1 MAALR
6 RGRLIT
12 LEGGEGTGK
21 STQTRLLAER
31 LHGLGHEVVTTR
43 EPGGS
48 PFAEQV
54 RAFIIAASTA
64 PHAPMAEALLFLA
77 ARADHLAQR
86 IRPALE
92 RGAFVICDRFTDSTL
107 VYQGLAGGVPP
118 ATLEALDRLV
128 VGDDHP
134 DLTLVL
140 DLDPVEGLARALTR
154 SGGKQLDDRYES
166 REIDYHRRLREGFLT
181 IARSEPA
188 RCVVVDASESE
199 PRVASAIWSAVS
211 ERLAGAWV

>member
-1 MAALR
+1 
-6 RGRLIT
+6 
-12 LEGGEGTGK
+12 
-21 STQTRLLAER
+21 
-31 LHGLGHEVVTTR
+31 
-43 EPGGS
+43 
-48 PFAEQV
+48 
-54 RAFIIAASTA
+54 
-64 PHAPMAEALLFLA
+64 
-77 ARADHLAQR
+77 
-86 IRPALE
+86 
-92 RGAFVICDRFTDSTL
+92 
-107 VYQGLAGGVPP
+107 
-118 ATLEALDRLV
+118 
-128 VGDDHP
+128 